1 MSPSI
6 WGNIPALSFITPVLY
21 FTSESG
27 TIITLISLRGDS
39 RYIAL
44 SVLESIIAMQI
55 PISEIYDIYLFIF
68 KEEMLFSVELRKH
81 SWI

>member
-1 MSPSI
+1 
-6 WGNIPALSFITPVLY
+6 
-21 FTSESG
+21 
-27 TIITLISLRGDS
+27 
-39 RYIAL
+39 
-44 SVLESIIAMQI
+44 MQI